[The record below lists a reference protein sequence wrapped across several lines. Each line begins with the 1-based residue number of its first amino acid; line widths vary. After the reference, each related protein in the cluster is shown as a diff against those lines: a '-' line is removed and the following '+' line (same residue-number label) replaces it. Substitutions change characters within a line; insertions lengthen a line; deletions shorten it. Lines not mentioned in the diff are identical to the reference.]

1 MRTTTAIVLLV
12 LAPAV
17 LSSQQ
22 VRPATSDAAP
32 ETVRLTMEEAV
43 RRALETGDEV
53 RLARAALQQADG
65 QISQAWAS
73 ALPEIRTSLTYQRT
87 FASVFSSAGESSGP
101 PMDPFEPDTTA
112 PVTDRLRYLEDEY
125 PNMLMRGLGSL
136 FSNMPFGREN
146 TYVAALTVSQTLFQG
161 GKAGA
166 GLRGARAFR
175 RAAQAQL
182 EETEREVTFRVR
194 QAYLGAVFSQRLL
207 VIAEASQAL
216 TNEHLRR
223 VELNH
228 QVGTSADY
236 DLLRAQVESAN
247 QEPMVI
253 AARNGAETAMLE
265 LRRLVNLPVTQPV
278 ELVSTV
284 LTGSDSLPEVDLV
297 AVQAEVADRASVAAA
312 EASVRVR
319 REAVRVYRA
328 DRYPALH
335 FSMSYGGQAF
345 PSGTFPSYSDFR
357 KDWSAS
363 LTLSMPLF
371 DGGRTRG
378 LVQQARAE
386 LSRAEAQL
394 QQAREAVAIDVE
406 QARSELLRARALLA
420 ARRQTVTQASRAQ
433 QLASVRFANGI
444 SPSIEVSDARLALQQ
459 ARVNEAQATRDYVLA
474 IAGLERALGRP
485 VPLLAP
491 GRRVATG
498 GAAQ

>member
-1 MRTTTAIVLLV
+1 MRTTTLIVLLA
-12 LAPAV
+12 LTPAALV
-17 LSSQQ
+17 GQQ
-22 VRPATSDAAP
+22 ARPAAPGAAP

-53 RLARAALQQADG
+53 RLARAAIQQADG
-65 QISQAWAS
+65 QISQAWAT

-112 PVTDRLRYLEDEY
+112 SATDRIRYLEDEY

-146 TYVAALTVSQTLFQG
+146 TYVAALTVNQTLFQG
-161 GKAGA
+161 GKVGA

-175 RAAQAQL
+175 QAAQAQL

-194 QAYLGAVFSQRLL
+194 QAYLGAVFAQRLL
-207 VIAEASQAL
+207 SIAEASQAL

-247 QEPMVI
+247 QEPLVI
-253 AARNGAETAMLE
+253 AARNGSETAMLE
-265 LRRLVNLPVTQPV
+265 LRRLVNVPATQPV
-278 ELVSTV
+278 ELVSTA

-297 AVQAEVADRASVAAA
+297 AAQAEVADRASVAAA
-312 EASVRVR
+312 EASVRMR
-319 REAVRVYRA
+319 HEALRVFRA
-328 DRYPALH
+328 DRYPALR

-357 KDWSAS
+357 KDWTAS
-363 LTLSMPLF
+363 LSLSMPLF

-378 LVQQARAE
+378 LVQQAQAE
-386 LSRAEAQL
+386 LARAEAQL
-394 QQAREAVAIDVE
+394 QQAREGVDIDVE
-406 QARSELLRARALLA
+406 QARSELVRARALVA

-433 QLASVRFANGI
+433 QLAAVRFANGI

-459 ARVNEAQATRDYVLA
+459 ARVNEAQATRDYLLA

-485 VPLLAP
+485 VPLQSP
-491 GRRVATG
+491 GRRVAAG